1 MERIYSFLQDDDISK
16 AEEDSEA
23 AQDLTVS
30 AAELKQQ
37 HTGSSLAAA
46 QSSHEELKADR
57 VSAELKQHINNL
69 GLSVARQNTFAAVQ
83 GNHEDLKQPE
93 RMEEEEEEEEEEM
106 PEDLTER
113 RQPALETFQFA
124 AEVPR
129 RPEDEEESIGE

>member
-1 MERIYSFLQDDDISK
+1 M
-16 AEEDSEA
+16 
-23 AQDLTVS
+23 S
-30 AAELKQQ
+30 AAELKQ
-37 HTGSSLAAA
+37 HTSSSLPAA

-57 VSAELKQHINNL
+57 VSAQLKQHINNL

-93 RMEEEEEEEEEEM
+93 RMEQEEEEEEEEEEEM

-113 RQPALETFQFA
+113 RQPALETYQFA

-129 RPEDEEESIGE
+129 RPGEEESIAE

>member
-113 RQPALETFQFA
+113 RQPALETYQFA

-129 RPEDEEESIGE
+129 RPDEEDSIAE